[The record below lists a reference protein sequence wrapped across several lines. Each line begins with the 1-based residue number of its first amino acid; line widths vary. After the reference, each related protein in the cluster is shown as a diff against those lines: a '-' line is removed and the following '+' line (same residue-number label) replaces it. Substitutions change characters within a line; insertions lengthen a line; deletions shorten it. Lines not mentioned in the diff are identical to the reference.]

1 MEKTRGSGYK
11 LQQERFN
18 LNVIKNCFTV
28 RTVSRWNDLP
38 REVVESPSLEV
49 FKMHLNRVLHNLIW
63 APFPMKGW
71 TRYFEV
77 PSNLG

>member
-28 RTVSRWNDLP
+28 RTVSHWNNVP

-49 FKMHLNRVLHNLIW
+49 FKMHLNGVLHNLIW

-71 TRYFEV
+71 TRFL
-77 PSNLG
+77 PTWADL